1 MSPRPYSEAG
11 VGISGGDTDLSPS
24 PNGSWMRRDT
34 SNPGTATHLL
44 ILASIFLAAL
54 GLRLYQLDVEPYN
67 PDEIKQA
74 QEVLAP
80 LGDIVRLSYL
90 HTQPPLDYLIGKA
103 VAEIA
108 GATDFTQRLPSALF
122 GALAVV
128 LLAHVLLRFGMP
140 WAAIVAG
147 ALAAVDPLLVEYS
160 QYARPYSIALFWV
173 MATLALYQQWW
184 LGDRGRVVIVLF
196 ALAATM
202 AMLSRAVMPM
212 LGLAVLG
219 LMGRLEASRRFKAR
233 GLKEVFKSD
242 PLAIAVLPTVFL
254 FVWIPSFVGL
264 ATFGGEM
271 LERDQFDLW
280 RRLALFGDRIRDF
293 GLSALG
299 PDAILVS
306 LTVVTLLVLVSSVR
320 QELNRARY
328 IWLPLLATAPLFVLV
343 HSLTTQEGQFF
354 AIRYMVF
361 LPLGAAAYIGAATQG
376 VLHRVRRFDA
386 RIRIPL
392 SLIIAFSFMAVVLL
406 TLQSTKSLLDKSE
419 TADWKSVAEYVERIE
434 ESDDVIVVIDVRTFQ
449 VPAFTYGFVA
459 SPRYYSGESPHLRPE
474 EVFLEAGGPA
484 ESARRFHFVV
494 VNPKLREGAAA
505 PKEWTRA
512 QFIQM
517 LVLTTPEL
525 KTAEDRELA
534 WWMMAEQLRDDVSV
548 LTRLGGYALAE
559 RTLESGT
566 GHPWKSAVSAQLEA
580 LGLSEFED
588 QIFAT
593 IILK

>member
-1 MSPRPYSEAG
+1 MSPMLYSEME
-11 VGISGGDTDLSPS
+11 VGIPSGDTELAPS
-24 PNGSWMRRDT
+24 VDGSSTRRET
-34 SNPGTATHLL
+34 SNLGVATHLL
-44 ILASIFLAAL
+44 ILAAIFLVAI
-54 GLRLYQLDVEPYN
+54 GLRLYHLDVEPYT

-74 QEVLAP
+74 EEVQAP
-80 LGDIVRLSYL
+80 LGDIVRLSYR

-108 GATDFTQRLPSALF
+108 GPTDFTQRLPSAVF

-128 LLAHVLLRFGMP
+128 LLAHVLLRFAMP
-140 WAAIVAG
+140 WAAIIAG
-147 ALAAVDPLLVEYS
+147 TLAALDPLLVQYS

-184 LGDRGRVVIVLF
+184 LGQRGRAVVVLF

-212 LGLAVLG
+212 LALAVLG
-219 LMGRLEASRRFKAR
+219 LMGRLEASRRTEAR
-233 GLKEVFKSD
+233 DLKRAVKSD
-242 PLAIAVLPTVFL
+242 PLAIAVLPTIFL

-271 LERDQFDLW
+271 LERDRFGLW
-280 RRLALFGDRIRDF
+280 QRFALFGDRIKDF
-293 GLSALG
+293 GLSALR
-299 PDAILVS
+299 PAAILVA
-306 LTVVTLLVLVSSVR
+306 LGVVTFLVLVPSVR
-320 QELNRARY
+320 QELNRAKY

-361 LPLGAAAYIGAATQG
+361 LPLGAAVYIGAATQG
-376 VLHRVRRFDA
+376 VLDRVHQFEA

-392 SLIIAFSFMAVVLL
+392 SLIIAFSLMAVALL
-406 TLQSTKSLLDKSE
+406 TLQSTKDLLDKSE
-419 TADWKSVAEYVERIE
+419 NADWRSVAEYVEGIE
-434 ESDDVIVVIDVRTFQ
+434 KSDDVIVVIDVRTFQ

-505 PKEWTRA
+505 PKEWASA

-548 LTRLGGYALAE
+548 LTRLGGSALAE
-559 RTLESGT
+559 RTLESGA
-566 GHPWKSAVSAQLEA
+566 GHPWKSAVSGQLEA
-580 LGLSEFED
+580 LGLSEFENE
-588 QIFAT
+588 IFAT